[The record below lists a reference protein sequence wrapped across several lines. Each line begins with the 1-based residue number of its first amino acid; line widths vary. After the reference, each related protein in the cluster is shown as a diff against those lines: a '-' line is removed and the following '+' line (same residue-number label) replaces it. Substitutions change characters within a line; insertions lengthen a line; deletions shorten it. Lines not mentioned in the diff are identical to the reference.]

1 MNIMNAVTD
10 LSEVSQVKK
19 LENPSFYH
27 QAENEFSEIL
37 RLLEKND
44 INIQYHLHMGRD
56 FIEEMILVVQDH
68 FPVNANLFRTAYS
81 RLSKKDREAFRI
93 AHIQPLLLAPFRKR
107 TQELLAHR
115 G

>member
-1 MNIMNAVTD
+1 MVHEEEDRQTMR
-10 LSEVSQVKK
+10 
-19 LENPSFYH
+19 LENPSLYH
-27 QAENEFSEIL
+27 QTTGEFSEIL
-37 RLLEKND
+37 RLLERND
-44 INIQYHLHMGRD
+44 INIQDDLHMGRS
-56 FIEEMILVVQDH
+56 FVEGMILVVQVH